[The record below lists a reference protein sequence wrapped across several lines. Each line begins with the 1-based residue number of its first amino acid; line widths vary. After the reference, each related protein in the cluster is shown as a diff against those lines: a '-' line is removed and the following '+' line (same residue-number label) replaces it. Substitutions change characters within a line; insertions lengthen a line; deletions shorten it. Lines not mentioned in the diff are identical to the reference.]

1 MSVPLIFL
9 PISDCFLPLCFMA
22 LISHR
27 LLISPWLRC
36 LSSLWSLF
44 LMSLHLFPSLFCLF
58 ASLSFYLHSPCFSML
73 SCCFSSP
80 FYFTFPLSFLSISS
94 LCPSFLFFHQFLS
107 SLLPFSSFISL
118 CFSFFALLPLTA
130 VNGLMAFQNPWARC
144 HFVKR
149 DRSIWG
155 KQKNKGKTILH
166 FGINWVVKKPNSQR
180 LGTSHIFRRLLALVI
195 YRKRG
200 EKLLSV
206 LKLKVSYF
214 LSWDGGWGYSNTR
227 VCSKLRTLPAVFWG
241 FG

>member
-1 MSVPLIFL
+1 MSVPSFL
-9 PISDCFLPLCFMA
+9 CPFPTVSYLCVSWLSSPIVSWFPPDCAVSHLSDLYFL
-22 LISHR
+22 
-27 LLISPWLRC
+27 C
-36 LSSLWSLF
+36 LSISFRLSSVSLL
-44 LMSLHLFPSLFCLF
+44 
-58 ASLSFYLHSPCFSML
+58 LSFYLLSRCFSML

-94 LCPSFLFFHQFLS
+94 LCPSFLFFNQFLS

-130 VNGLMAFQNPWARC
+130 VNGLMAFQNPWVRC
-144 HFVKR
+144 RFVKR

-155 KQKNKGKTILH
+155 KQKNKGKTIQH

-200 EKLLSV
+200 ETLLSV

-214 LSWDGGWGYSNTR
+214 LSWGGGWGYSNTR
-227 VCSKLRTLPAVFWG
+227 VCSKLRTLQAVFWG